1 VRASFCCLAIL
12 VLSIPVA
19 GEQARAIRV
28 EWPAMIELA
37 AGQQARAMRVE
48 WLAMSEL
55 VAGQQAGAQRVEWPQ
70 WRGVNR
76 DGAATFS
83 VPASWPDKL
92 NLKWKVDVGIGYAA
106 PIISGDRV
114 YAFSRQGE
122 DEVMRAL
129 DAASGKV
136 LWETKYN
143 ATYKPNP
150 AATSKHG
157 TGPKST
163 PTLAEG
169 RLYSLGMTGVVTA
182 FDAATGKQLWQT
194 QKPAV
199 DTLYHTGQSP
209 VIDRGLCIVHVGG
222 HNNGALTAFDAVTGA
237 VKWTW
242 TGDGPAYGSPIVVD
256 LAGMRQVITT
266 TQDNLVGVSAAT
278 GELLWKRPFSVRATR
293 NAVTPIVH
301 NPPSAGGGGQV
312 VIVSGLGLP
321 VTGFRVFNKGGQWT
335 SEDVWVNNDVT
346 MDMSTGVVIGN
357 ALYGFSARNSGQF
370 FALDANTGQTL
381 WLSEPRQ
388 TENAAVVRAGDTWF
402 ALNTEAQ
409 LIVLR
414 ANPKQMEVITRY
426 EVAQSATWAQPVL
439 AGQRV
444 LIKDLSA
451 ISLWTLD

>member
-1 VRASFCCLAIL
+1 VRIAAAALLITVGGL
-12 VLSIPVA
+12 VPTHA
-19 GEQARAIRV
+19 
-28 EWPAMIELA
+28 
-37 AGQQARAMRVE
+37 QQR
-48 WLAMSEL
+48 STD
-55 VAGQQAGAQRVEWPQ
+55 WPQ

-83 VPASWPDKL
+83 SPAAWPEQL
-92 NLKWKVDVGIGYAA
+92 SLKWKVDVGIGYAA
-106 PIISGDRV
+106 PIIAGDRV
-114 YAFSRQGE
+114 FAFSRQGE

-129 DAASGKV
+129 DATSGKV
-136 LWETKYN
+136 VWETKYN

-163 PTLAEG
+163 PTFANG
-169 RLYSLGMTGVVTA
+169 RIYSLGMTGVVTA

-199 DTLYHTGQSP
+199 ETLYHTGQSP

-222 HNNGALTAFDAVTGA
+222 HNNGALTAFDERTGE
-237 VKWTW
+237 VKWAW

-256 LAGMRQVITT
+256 LAGTRQVITT
-266 TQDNLVGVSAAT
+266 TQDNLVGVSATT

-293 NAVTPIVH
+293 NAVTPIVQ
-301 NPPSAGGGGQV
+301 NQI

-321 VTGFRVFNKGGQWT
+321 VTGFKVINKGGQWM
-335 SEDVWVNNDVT
+335 SEDIWVNNDVT

-388 TENAAVVRAGDTWF
+388 TENAAVVRAGDLWF

-409 LIVLR
+409 LMVLR
-414 ANPKQMEVITRY
+414 ANPKQMEVIKRY

-439 AGQRV
+439 AGQRL

-451 ISLWTLD
+451 ISLWTLN

>member
-1 VRASFCCLAIL
+1 
-12 VLSIPVA
+12 
-19 GEQARAIRV
+19 
-28 EWPAMIELA
+28 
-37 AGQQARAMRVE
+37 
-48 WLAMSEL
+48 MSEL
-55 VAGQQAGAQRVEWPQ
+55 SARQQSGTQRVDWPQ

-76 DGAATFS
+76 DGAASFS
-83 VPASWPDKL
+83 TPATWPDKL
-92 NLKWKVDVGIGYAA
+92 NRQWKVDVGIGYAA

-114 YAFSRQGE
+114 FAFSRQGE
-122 DEVMRAL
+122 DEVMRAI
-129 DAASGKV
+129 DATSGKIV
-136 LWETKYN
+136 WDTKYN

-163 PTLAEG
+163 PTFADG
-169 RLYSLGMTGVVTA
+169 RIYSLGMTGVVTA
-182 FDAATGKQLWQT
+182 FDAASGKLLWQT
-194 QKPAV
+194 QKPAIE
-199 DTLYHTGQSP
+199 TLYHTGQSP
-209 VIDRGLCIVHVGG
+209 AIDRGLCIVHVGG
-222 HNNGALTAFDAVTGA
+222 HNNGALTAFDARTGE
-237 VKWTW
+237 VKWAW
-242 TGDGPAYGSPIVVD
+242 TGDGPAYGSPIVVE
-256 LAGMRQVITT
+256 LGGTRQVITT
-266 TQDNLVGVSAAT
+266 TQDNLVGVSAAN

-301 NPPSAGGGGQV
+301 NGI

-321 VTGFRVFNKGGQWT
+321 VTGFRVMNKGGQWS

-388 TENAAVVRAGDTWF
+388 TENAAIVRAGETWF

-414 ANPKQMEVITRY
+414 ANPKQMEVLKRY
-426 EVAQSATWAQPVL
+426 EVAESATWAQPVL
-439 AGQRV
+439 AGERV

-451 ISLWTLD
+451 ISLWTVN